1 MTEDSESEVR
11 AVMRSISDKDY
22 SAFLAEGQDR
32 LRYQVDFAQ
41 AVIRN
46 LLLVNGGAV
55 LALLTALGNS
65 SIHHDERG
73 MWWAFFW
80 FGGGLITALGAYFA
94 AFYSQFFYY
103 NGTMYQAWNAQRT
116 AHDLKQA
123 HDPMPQFKRGDLA
136 LTLGVCATSLS
147 LCAFVLGSFIALDA
161 LLSAHQ

>member
-1 MTEDSESEVR
+1 VTKDGENDVREVI
-11 AVMRSISDKDY
+11 RSISDKDY

-32 LRYQVDFAQ
+32 LRYQVEFAQ

-65 SIHHDERG
+65 SMRHDDRG

-80 FGGGLITALGAYFA
+80 FGGGLTMALAAYFA

-116 AHDLKQA
+116 AHDLEQA
-123 HDPMPQFKRGDLA
+123 HDPMPQFKKGDLA
-136 LTLGVCATSLS
+136 LSLGVGGATLS
-147 LCAFVLGSFIALDA
+147 LLAFVVGSFVSLDA
-161 LLSAHQ
+161 LLSVSK